1 MQTVTV
7 AIADTNAG
15 RSAKLEQLLKH
26 GQGIEVMAN
35 VVTNVRGLSRSGF
48 CTLELADI
56 EDIVIEV
63 ARLRPR
69 ILFFNLDSPGSASLA
84 VIEALGRECPDTL
97 VVVLMDGLIDEEAI
111 LDALAR
117 GARGYL
123 SHEADPRYFLKAVRV
138 VDQGEI
144 WVPRRM
150 LGRIMDKV
158 CSAMSLRGGMLS

>member
-7 AIADTNAG
+7 AIADTNAA
-15 RSAKLEQLLKH
+15 RSARLEQLLKH
-26 GQGIEVMAN
+26 SRDIEVVANVMAN
-35 VVTNVRGLSRSGF
+35 ARGWSSSGF
-48 CTLELADI
+48 CTLGLADI

-69 ILFFNLDSPGSASLA
+69 ILFFNLDLPGSASLA
-84 VIEALGRECPDTL
+84 VIEALGRECPETF
-97 VVVLMDGLIDEEAI
+97 VVVLTDGLIDEEAI
-111 LDALAR
+111 LDALAN

-144 WVPRRM
+144 WVPRMM

-158 CSAMSLRGGMLS
+158 CSAMSLRGGTLS